1 MLKLLLPIDNS
12 SKLDQ
17 ALRYLTACQ
26 RESRWPLAVHVLH
39 VGQPLS
45 SYVAEKLPRE
55 SVKSYHAGRSQAVLG
70 RAAEAFAQAGIAH
83 TTHTVMGD
91 PAQCIVRF
99 SKEIGADRIVMVTH
113 ARESVPEVLLG
124 SVAARVLRHAPVP
137 VEVVPVEPA
146 SRLSAYARA
155 AGVSAA
161 VLGLLYLATD

>member
-1 MLKLLLPIDNS
+1 MLKLLLPIDDSN
-12 SKLDQ
+12 KLEQ
-17 ALRYLTACQ
+17 ALRYLMAHQ
-26 RESRWPLAVHVLH
+26 QESRWPITVRILH
-39 VGQPLS
+39 VEQPLS

-55 SVKSYHAGRSQAVLG
+55 SVKSYHADRSQAILRPV
-70 RAAEAFAQAGIAH
+70 AETFAQAGIAH
-83 TTHTVMGD
+83 TTHTLVGD

-99 SKEIGADRIVMVTH
+99 AKEIDADRIVMVTH

-124 SVAARVLRHAPVP
+124 SVAARVLQHASVP
-137 VEVVPVEPA
+137 VEVVPMEPG